1 LKRRTAM
8 NAKKLLV
15 LATGLVLV
23 LAVTACTR
31 HDVDQPSPV
40 GPSTLATILKISA
53 NPNVLNA
60 GTHRQGA
67 TITASL
73 KKYDGTPLA
82 GRTVYFEINDAEDL
96 RANIGFFEDRT
107 IVATRVTDGGGNAY
121 VTYFAPVKDEIRANC
136 IVHIWASL
144 PGDERTFLQEFTEIF
159 IVR

>member
-8 NAKKLLV
+8 NIKKTII
-15 LATGLVLV
+15 LATGLVLI

-31 HDVDQPSPV
+31 QGVDQPSPV

-67 TITASL
+67 TITVSL
-73 KKYDGTPLA
+73 MKYDGTPLS
-82 GRTVYFEINDAEDL
+82 GRTVYLEINDATDK
-96 RANIGFFEDRT
+96 RANIGFFDGRDS
-107 IVATRVTDGGGNAY
+107 VVSRVTDGGGNAY
-121 VTYFAPVKDEIRANC
+121 VTYYAPLKDEIKANC

-144 PGDERTFLQEFTEIF
+144 PGDERTFLQEYTEIYV
-159 IVR
+159 VR